1 MNTPK
6 DWTRD
11 IVGRFKDGETVAELA
26 IEFDRTARQI
36 EAIIR
41 LAMQHQEEDF

>member
-1 MNTPK
+1 MKKSK
-6 DWTRD
+6 DWMRD
-11 IVGRFKDGETVAELA
+11 IVGWFKDGETVAELA
-26 IEFDRTARQI
+26 IEFDRPARQI

>member
-1 MNTPK
+1 MHKPK

-11 IVGRFKDGETVAELA
+11 MVGRFKDGETVAELA
-26 IEFDRTARQI
+26 IEFDMTARQI

-41 LAMQHQEEDF
+41 LALQHQEEDF